1 MDQGCELLTCR
12 QYCNEGVKVP
22 HMSELS
28 AKVRSALDAAVAAI
42 GGSPRD
48 GQIEMAEAVAN
59 ALTDRHHLMVQ
70 AGTGT
75 GKSLAYLIPALVH
88 GRKVLVATATL
99 ALQRQLVDRDLPAVV
114 PALEK
119 VLGRSITFGIYKGVG
134 NYICLQKMNADEV
147 DPDGELL
154 LESSYLEKDAKRL
167 IAWAK
172 TPGVSGDR
180 DDAPEID
187 RRVWAANS
195 LSGRECVGADACA
208 WGAQCFSA
216 KAKLKAQEADVVVT
230 NHTLLAIEIVD
241 AHPILPECDAVV
253 LDEAHEFMDRTTQA
267 VTEELTA
274 ARVQRAAAMARKYLP
289 GKVSD
294 TLTSAGDSF
303 DDAMSDY
310 GEQMKSEFGS
320 NGRLDEIPS
329 SLEAP
334 IRRLKEA
341 ATALVQLI
349 AADDGIVDP
358 DENAERARV
367 RGAVNE
373 IATTAGK
380 LLKMGDEHVL
390 WYEPTFSTL
399 HLAPLSVSQVLRS
412 NLLTRKP
419 VIATSATLTVGNSF
433 DAMARSIG
441 FLVGAD
447 GDEEVGNDQ
456 IDPANVQMLDVGSPF
471 DFANQG
477 VLYLP
482 KHLPEPGREGPSQ
495 EALDELG
502 ELIDAAG
509 GRTLALFSSWRGV
522 EAADAHLRKVL
533 VDLPIS
539 IITQKRGDAVGPLVE
554 RFAKDETS
562 ILLGTI
568 SLWQGVDVP
577 GNSCILVAIDR
588 IPFPRPD
595 EPVMSARSSQA
606 DASGGSGFMQVSVPR
621 AALLL
626 AQGTGRLI
634 RSIEDRGVVAILD
647 SRIVT
652 KRYGSVLLN
661 SMPPLWR
668 TSDGATV
675 RDSLRRLAN
684 SVAE

>member
-1 MDQGCELLTCR
+1 
-12 QYCNEGVKVP
+12 
-22 HMSELS
+22 MSDMS
-28 AKVRSALDAAVAAI
+28 KKVREALDVAVDAI
-42 GGSPRD
+42 GGSARE

-75 GKSLAYLIPALVH
+75 GKSLAYLIPGIVH

-119 VLGRSITFGIYKGVG
+119 LLGREVTYAIYKGVG
-134 NYICLQKMNADEV
+134 NYVCLQKMNSEDV
-147 DPDGELL
+147 DPDGELVMDV
-154 LESSYLEKDAKRL
+154 SSLEKDAKRL

-180 DDAPEID
+180 DDAPEVD

-195 LSGRECVGADACA
+195 VSGRECVGADVCA
-208 WGAQCFSA
+208 FGSQCFAANA
-216 KAKLKAQEADVVVT
+216 KGKAQTADVVVT
-230 NHTLLAIEIVD
+230 NHTLLAIEIMD
-241 AHPILPECDAVV
+241 LHPILPERDCII
-253 LDEAHEFMDRTTQA
+253 LDEAHEFMDRATQA
-267 VTEELTA
+267 VTDELTSG
-274 ARVQRAAAMARKYLP
+274 RVLRAAAMARKFMP
-289 GKVSD
+289 GK
-294 TLTSAGDSF
+294 LA
-303 DDAMSDY
+303 DAFHKAANDFHESMVDY
-310 GEQMKSEFGS
+310 GESVRSELGS
-320 NGRLDEIPS
+320 QGRLEEIPQSLESPIRKVRESAQAIVQSLTADDEIIDTD
-329 SLEAP
+329 AM
-334 IRRLKEA
+334 
-341 ATALVQLI
+341 
-349 AADDGIVDP
+349 
-358 DENAERARV
+358 AERARV
-367 RGAVNE
+367 KGAVNE
-373 IATTAGK
+373 VSTTAAT
-380 LLKMGDEHVL
+380 LLKLGDGLVL

-399 HLAPLSVSQVLRS
+399 HLAPLSVSDVLRE
-412 NLLTRKP
+412 NMLKQTP

-433 DAMARSIG
+433 NSLAKSIG
-441 FLVGAD
+441 FIVGEDLNAEISE
-447 GDEEVGNDQ
+447 GEL
-456 IDPANVQMLDVGSPF
+456 DPGNVQMLDVGSPF

-477 VLYLP
+477 VLYMP
-482 KHLPEPGREGPSQ
+482 KHLPEPGRDGPSI
-495 EALDELG
+495 EVLTELG

-533 VDLPIS
+533 AELPIK
-539 IITQKRGDAVGPLVE
+539 IITQKRGDAVGPLVA

-562 ILLGTI
+562 VLLGTM

-595 EPVMSARSSQA
+595 EPVMSARASQA
-606 DASGGSGFMQVSVPR
+606 DAAGGSGFMQVSLPR

-634 RSIEDRGVVAILD
+634 RSVDDRGVVAILD

-668 TSDGATV
+668 TSDKAV
-675 RDSLRRLAN
+675 VQDSLKRLN
-684 SVAE
+684 ESL

>member
-1 MDQGCELLTCR
+1 
-12 QYCNEGVKVP
+12 
-22 HMSELS
+22 MSDLS
-28 AKVRSALDAAVAAI
+28 AQVRKALDAAVAAI
-42 GGSPRD
+42 GGSTRE

-75 GKSLAYLIPALVH
+75 GKSLAYIVPALVH

-99 ALQRQLVDRDLPAVV
+99 ALQRQLVERDLPAVV

-119 VLGRSITFGIYKGVG
+119 VLGREITYGIYKGVG
-134 NYICLQKMNADEV
+134 NYVCLQKMNADDT
-147 DPDGELL
+147 DPDGELV

-180 DDAPEID
+180 DDAPDVD

-195 LSGRECVGADACA
+195 LSGRECVGADVCA
-208 WGAQCFSA
+208 WGAQCFAA
-216 KAKLKAQEADVVVT
+216 KAKAKAQEADVVVT

-241 AHPILPECDAVV
+241 SHPILPERDAVI

-267 VTEELTA
+267 VTEELTSG
-274 ARVQRAAAMARKYLP
+274 RVQRAAAMARKYSP
-289 GKVSD
+289 GKPSEA
-294 TLTSAGDSF
+294 LTKAADSF
-303 DDAMSDY
+303 HDAMADY
-310 GEQMKSEFGS
+310 GESVKSDFAAQ
-320 NGRLDEIPS
+320 GRLEDIPS
-329 SLEAP
+329 MLEAP
-334 IRRLKEA
+334 IRKLKES
-341 ATALVQLI
+341 ATAFVQILS
-349 AADDGIVDP
+349 ADDEIIDP
-358 DENAERARV
+358 DSNAERARV
-367 RGAVNE
+367 KGAVQE

-399 HLAPLSVSQVLRS
+399 HLAPLSVSHVLRA
-412 NLLTRKP
+412 NLLTKTP
-419 VIATSATLTVGNSF
+419 VIATSATLTVGNNF

-441 FLVGAD
+441 FVVGTDAD
-447 GDEEVGNDQ
+447 AESDSED

-482 KHLPEPGREGPSQ
+482 KHLPEPGRDGPSK
-495 EALDELG
+495 EVLDELG

-522 EAADAHLRKVL
+522 EAADAHLREVL

-562 ILLGTI
+562 ILLGTM

-595 EPVMSARSSQA
+595 EPVMSARSSLA

-668 TSDGATV
+668 TSDGAVV
-675 RDSLRRLAN
+675 RESLKRLRDN
-684 SVAE
+684 L

>member
-1 MDQGCELLTCR
+1 
-12 QYCNEGVKVP
+12 
-22 HMSELS
+22 MSDMS
-28 AKVRSALDAAVAAI
+28 KKVREALDVAVEAI
-42 GGSPRD
+42 GGAPRE

-75 GKSLAYLIPALVH
+75 GKSLAYLIPGIVH

-119 VLGRSITFGIYKGVG
+119 LLGREVTYAIYKGVG
-134 NYICLQKMNADEV
+134 NYVCLQKMNSDDV
-147 DPDGELL
+147 DPDGELVM
-154 LESSYLEKDAKRL
+154 EVSSLEKDAKRL

-180 DDAPEID
+180 DDAPEVD

-195 LSGRECVGADACA
+195 VSGRECVGADVCA
-208 WGAQCFSA
+208 FGSQCFAA
-216 KAKLKAQEADVVVT
+216 KAKGKAQTADVVVT
-230 NHTLLAIEIVD
+230 NHTLLAIEIMD
-241 AHPILPECDAVV
+241 LHPILPERDCII
-253 LDEAHEFMDRTTQA
+253 LDEAHEFMDRATQA
-267 VTEELTA
+267 VTDELTSG
-274 ARVQRAAAMARKYLP
+274 RVLRASAMARKFMP
-289 GKVSD
+289 GK
-294 TLTSAGDSF
+294 LA
-303 DDAMSDY
+303 DAFHKAANDFHESMVDY
-310 GEQMKSEFGS
+310 GESVRGELGS
-320 NGRLDEIPS
+320 QGRLEEIPQSLESPIRKVRESAQAITQYLSADDEI
-329 SLEAP
+329 
-334 IRRLKEA
+334 ID
-341 ATALVQLI
+341 TDVM
-349 AADDGIVDP
+349 
-358 DENAERARV
+358 AERARV
-367 RGAVNE
+367 KGAVNE
-373 IATTAGK
+373 VSTTAAT
-380 LLKMGDEHVL
+380 LLKLGDGLVL

-399 HLAPLSVSQVLRS
+399 HLAPLSVSDVLRE
-412 NLLTRKP
+412 NMLKQTP

-433 DAMARSIG
+433 NSLAKSIG
-441 FLVGAD
+441 FIVGEDLNA
-447 GDEEVGNDQ
+447 EVSEGELDPGNL
-456 IDPANVQMLDVGSPF
+456 QMLDVGSPF

-477 VLYLP
+477 VLYMP
-482 KHLPEPGREGPSQ
+482 KHLPEPGRDGPSI
-495 EALDELG
+495 EVLTELG

-533 VDLPIS
+533 AELPIK
-539 IITQKRGDAVGPLVE
+539 IITQKRGDAVGPLVA

-562 ILLGTI
+562 VLLGTM

-595 EPVMSARSSQA
+595 EPVMSARASQA
-606 DASGGSGFMQVSVPR
+606 DAAGGSGFMQVSLPR

-634 RSIEDRGVVAILD
+634 RSVDDRGVVAILD

-668 TSDGATV
+668 TSDKAV
-675 RDSLRRLAN
+675 VQDSLKRLN
-684 SVAE
+684 ESL

>member
-28 AKVRSALDAAVAAI
+28 AKVRTALDAAVAAI
-42 GGSPRD
+42 GGSARE

-99 ALQRQLVDRDLPAVV
+99 ALQRQLVERDLPAVV

-180 DDAPEID
+180 DDAPEVD

-294 TLTSAGDSF
+294 TLTSASDSF

-310 GEQMKSEFGS
+310 GEQVKSDFGA

-349 AADDGIVDP
+349 GADDGIVDP

-419 VIATSATLTVGNSF
+419 VIATSATLTVGNNF

-554 RFAKDETS
+554 RFAKDQTS
-562 ILLGTI
+562 ILLGTM